1 MSPSPSLPR
10 RLPAARLG
18 AALAA
23 LPLLPSLA
31 HAVQHGAG
39 AAPTSTTDP
48 ASQAIVAAVLVALFA
63 FLAWEKAHRTLV
75 AFAGVALLWA
85 VTYLTPFRLMPFEA
99 TAAALDLNVLI
110 LLAAMMALVGVLKS
124 TGVFG
129 WAVARLLAR
138 AEGRPTRIVR
148 FAAWFTGAASAVADN
163 VTTVIFVT
171 PMVVGIARRMA
182 VRPAAFILPMIMAA
196 NIGGTATLIGDPP
209 NMLIGSGAGLSFMD
223 FVANLAV
230 PCLVMLVA
238 LDAFAER
245 RLRAELGARAT
256 QPAPVAE
263 LPAAE
268 TTIVEP
274 VLLRWM
280 LVISAAVFTGFF
292 LHDLTG
298 MPPAVPATLGA
309 AAALIVQDV
318 LYLRKHRPSPEER
331 VHGLLEVI
339 EKEIEWPTLAFFGGL
354 FILVG
359 AAVST
364 GLIQTIAGGLVAAIE
379 AGRTTFALSP
389 EATLLMAAL
398 VILWVSGVLSSLIDN
413 IPFVAVSIPIVAQL
427 TASLTAEST
436 VLWWALS
443 LGACLGGNGTL
454 IGASANVTAVGLA
467 ERAGTRIGF
476 GEFARV
482 GTPVMLGTLAMS
494 TVFLSLYVYLGQW
507 GAFWV
512 SVGALV
518 VLGAVRLVSIRLEE
532 RRAVP
537 ST

>member
-1 MSPSPSLPR
+1 VSLTPFV
-10 RLPAARLG
+10 LAQHGG
-18 AALAA
+18 AAAA
-23 LPLLPSLA
+23 A
-31 HAVQHGAG
+31 
-39 AAPTSTTDP
+39 STTDP
-48 ASQAIVAAVLVALFA
+48 TSQLIVAVVLVLLFA

-85 VTYLTPFRLMPFEA
+85 VTYLTPYHLMPFEA
-99 TAAALDLNVLI
+99 TAAALDLNVLV

-129 WAVARLLAR
+129 WAVARLLAHS
-138 AEGRPTRIVR
+138 AGRPTSIVR
-148 FAAWFTGAASAVADN
+148 LTAWFTGAVSAVADN
-163 VTTVIFVT
+163 LTTVIFVT

-182 VRPAAFILPMIMAA
+182 VNPAAFILPMIMAA

-223 FVANLAV
+223 FVANLAAPV
-230 PCLVMLVA
+230 LVMLVV
-238 LDAFAER
+238 LDAFGEW
-245 RLRAELGARAT
+245 RLRRALGPAAT
-256 QPAPVAE
+256 EAAPVAE

-268 TTIVEP
+268 TAITDP

-280 LVISAAVFTGFF
+280 LAISLAVFVGFF

-309 AAALIVQDV
+309 ATALIVQDV
-318 LYLRKHRPSPEER
+318 LYLRRHRPSHEER

-339 EKEIEWPTLAFFGGL
+339 EKEIEWPTLAFFGAL

-359 AAVST
+359 AAVNT
-364 GLIQTIAGGLVAAIE
+364 GLIGTIATGLVAAIE
-379 AGRTTFALSP
+379 AGRTAFALSP

-398 VILWVSGVLSSLIDN
+398 VILWAAGLLSSLVDN
-413 IPFVAVSIPIVAQL
+413 IPFVAVSIPIVAEL
-427 TASLTAEST
+427 SASLSAGST
-436 VLWWALS
+436 VLWWALA

-476 GEFARV
+476 GEFARF
-482 GTPVMLGTLAMS
+482 GMPVMLGTLVLS
-494 TVFLSLYVYLGQW
+494 TGFLILYVHLGQW
-507 GAFWV
+507 GAFWATM
-512 SVGALV
+512 GILLV
-518 VLGAVRLVSIRLEE
+518 VTAAHVLSTRFAEARRSKLPPPGVAGA
-532 RRAVP
+532 A
-537 ST
+537 